1 MTYHILPYSFEKAKK
16 LGVQIKPSQAKHKKI
31 DVWKHDEF
39 ICCIGDIR
47 YGDYPTFISLY
58 GLKVA
63 ETRRKLYKMRHE
75 KDRHIKGTPGWY
87 ADQLLW

>member
-1 MTYHILPYSFEKAKK
+1 MAYNILPYTANKAKK
-16 LGVQIKPSQAKHKKI
+16 LGVQIKPSQTKHKKI
-31 DVWKHDEF
+31 DVWKHDKF
-39 ICCIGDIR
+39 ICSIGDIR
-47 YGDYPTFISLY
+47 YGDYPTFIGLY

-63 ETRRKLYKMRHE
+63 EDRRRLYKIRHE